1 MNSSFKILT
10 AALALMFGAAAC
22 VPTPLDLEIE
32 PMKEKL
38 VLNASVLPN
47 GALSLWLTKTFSALE
62 PTGGADTNEL
72 LEKLLVEHARV
83 RINYQGTTYTLQN
96 MGNGVYQS
104 DILQQLPGT
113 VYNLLVYD
121 STTRESAAASAE
133 MMTQASFRSMET
145 VADYTATD
153 TVIKIN
159 VTIADNPHEANY
171 YMVNVYQ
178 VTDPQQIIATPGLT
192 GLNQIGPDIKSAS
205 ALCTDKDAASGLPA
219 VTLDLEQ
226 FNIGDT
232 VLVSLSNI
240 DKQYYDYLKLRE
252 KAQNW
257 WSELTQESINYPTNV
272 KNGYGFFVANNPSAK
287 AVIGLGK
294 QEEVVVD
301 LR

>member
-1 MNSSFKILT
+1 M
-10 AALALMFGAAAC
+10 AATTLMCSAAAC
-22 VPTPLDLEIE
+22 VPTPLDLELE

-38 VLNASVLPN
+38 VVNASVLPN
-47 GALSLWLTKTFSALE
+47 GGLSVWLTKTFSALE
-62 PTGGADTNEL
+62 PTTGVDTNAL

-104 DILQQLPGT
+104 DVLEQLPGT
-113 VYNLLVYD
+113 LYNLLVYD
-121 STTRESAAASAE
+121 STTRESAGASAE
-133 MMTQASFRSMET
+133 MMTRASFRSMET

-153 TVIKIN
+153 TVIEMK

-178 VTDPQQIIATPGLT
+178 VTDPEQISASVGLT
-192 GLNQIGPDIKSAS
+192 GFNQIGPDIRSAS
-205 ALCTDKDAASGLPA
+205 ALCTDKDAASGLPQ
-219 VTLDLEQ
+219 VTLDLDH
-226 FNIGDT
+226 FYIGDT

-257 WSELTQESINYPTNV
+257 WSELTQEAINYPTNV

-287 AVIGLGK
+287 AVIGLGLPG
-294 QEEVVVD
+294 ETVID